1 MQFARAFSGIL
12 RWFLLALIIVQFF
25 VLLYKDISMLTLW
38 AFIEYCQLISFLPL
52 MRSRYVPWLY
62 EIYRPFLF
70 SHLIFSNDVLTEEKM
85 ETQTYRSFSYQVY
98 SLSDQQLLQSIRYI
112 GVIFF
117 IILVLQVLAICMST
131 FVG

>member
-1 MQFARAFSGIL
+1 
-12 RWFLLALIIVQFF
+12 
-25 VLLYKDISMLTLW
+25 
-38 AFIEYCQLISFLPL
+38 

-117 IILVLQVLAICMST
+117 VILVLQVLAICMST